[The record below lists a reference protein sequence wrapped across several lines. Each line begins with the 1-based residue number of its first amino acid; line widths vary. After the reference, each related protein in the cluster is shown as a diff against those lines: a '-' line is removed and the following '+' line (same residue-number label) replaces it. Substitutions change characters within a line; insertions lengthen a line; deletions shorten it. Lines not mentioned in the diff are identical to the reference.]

1 MYCLLKACILY
12 RVLDQSAAIAARF
25 ECTCVCVCVCALI
38 V

>member
-12 RVLDQSAAIAARF
+12 RVLDHSAAIAARF
-25 ECTCVCVCVCALI
+25 GCTCVCVCALI